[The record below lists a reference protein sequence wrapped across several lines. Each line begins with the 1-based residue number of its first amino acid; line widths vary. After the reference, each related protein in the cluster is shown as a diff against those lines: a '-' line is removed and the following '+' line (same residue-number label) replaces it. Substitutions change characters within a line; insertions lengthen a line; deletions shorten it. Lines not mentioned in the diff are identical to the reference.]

1 MMLPEFVR
9 IYEVSP
15 RDGLQ
20 NEAQTM
26 PVAVKIA
33 LIERLADAGL
43 THIEVAAFVSPKA
56 VPQMA
61 DSAEIMAG
69 LTRKNGVVYSALV
82 PNIIGMQAALKAGI
96 DEVAVFASASEEFS
110 QKNISCSIEESY
122 ARFAPIMAMAKDA
135 GISVRGYVSCVM
147 GCPYEGDVAP
157 EKVADIA
164 KHLYEMGAYEI
175 SLGDTIGIGTPE
187 QVVKL
192 LTMVGGV
199 VPTEKLAM
207 HFHDTHGRALD
218 NIRAGIELGVNVV
231 DASVAGLGGCP
242 YADGASGNVATEDVI
257 HMLNGLG
264 IATNVNIDAII
275 ETAWFISDHLGRKP
289 ISKVANMI
297 R

>member
-1 MMLPEFVR
+1 MTLPEFVR

-26 PVAVKIA
+26 PVAVKIE

-275 ETAWFISDHLGRKP
+275 ETAWFISDHLGREP
-289 ISKVANMI
+289 ISKIANMI